1 MKSYDAH
8 LPSFHKASEERN
20 LMERV
25 LTKSKT
31 DRYWVGLSWN
41 YYGGYHWSDFTTLNY
56 VNWGYGEPNNHNGEE
71 NCAVWC
77 LLPDLDE
84 SYWNDY
90 FCYATKSYICQI
102 PRGKDPAGKKI

>member
-1 MKSYDAH
+1 MN
-8 LPSFHKASEERN
+8 PF
-20 LMERV
+20 
-25 LTKSKT
+25 
-31 DRYWVGLSWN
+31 
-41 YYGGYHWSDFTTLNY
+41 SDLTTLNY

-77 LLPDLDE
+77 LLPELDE

-102 PRGKDPAGKKI
+102 PRGKDPAGNILIDIMFIIKFAMKTFRWSESTYPTSSGRKYGVSS

>member
-1 MKSYDAH
+1 MN
-8 LPSFHKASEERN
+8 P
-20 LMERV
+20 
-25 LTKSKT
+25 
-31 DRYWVGLSWN
+31 LS
-41 YYGGYHWSDFTTLNY
+41 DLTTLDY

-77 LLPDLDE
+77 LLSDIDE

-102 PRGKDPAGKKI
+102 PRGKDPAGKKTHLFQIMNKNFKMVRVPLHRLLQL